1 MRGVDVTLEEA
12 NNGRWAPE
20 KLIRKIHMT
29 TLPVQGQADSL
40 GVPLL
45 GIIAHRLADYMANA
59 KSMSLRAYEDI
70 RIFVDTLV
78 DILEGN
84 IPMDSNAA
92 LLVRKL
98 PAKIGFDVG
107 DVESRNVEAMLV
119 MLHGTATHS
128 VEREMNECGYRTNTV
143 TTTFEAFPLIVRTL
157 PDLVIIS
164 AMMDELDGLNLA
176 AALVAMPATRNIPI
190 AVITS
195 LDPENEHL
203 KMLPDKVPV
212 IFKGPSFGDDLAEAL
227 SALFIIWSGPPQRQP
242 QKDGHHQQEHC
253 ARKEHRLHA
262 AHNKKGTGDD
272 WTQGLAGAVC
282 YPIGGH
288 GRPPHIGRNRAH
300 QDALIGGEADTRRN
314 TEQKRRHR
322 QSPYIGGQGY
332 GSNGQCQDE
341 KCAGHQVCFTETPGQ
356 APHLRGDYG
365 ARYHPDGEDET
376 DQRWRGGE
384 TVDHEEREEG
394 NENALI
400 DGHQGWRHAEQG
412 HHPKARQRAPH
423 IAPIGLKVG

>member
-1 MRGVDVTLEEA
+1 MADDSGGMYTGGVEEVAAELRQQFLEDFLENMRGVDVTLEEA

-176 AALVAMPATRNIPI
+176 AA
-190 AVITS
+190 
-195 LDPENEHL
+195 
-203 KMLPDKVPV
+203 
-212 IFKGPSFGDDLAEAL
+212 
-227 SALFIIWSGPPQRQP
+227 
-242 QKDGHHQQEHC
+242 
-253 ARKEHRLHA
+253 
-262 AHNKKGTGDD
+262 
-272 WTQGLAGAVC
+272 
-282 YPIGGH
+282 
-288 GRPPHIGRNRAH
+288 
-300 QDALIGGEADTRRN
+300 
-314 TEQKRRHR
+314 
-322 QSPYIGGQGY
+322 
-332 GSNGQCQDE
+332 
-341 KCAGHQVCFTETPGQ
+341 
-356 APHLRGDYG
+356 
-365 ARYHPDGEDET
+365 
-376 DQRWRGGE
+376 
-384 TVDHEEREEG
+384 
-394 NENALI
+394 
-400 DGHQGWRHAEQG
+400 
-412 HHPKARQRAPH
+412 
-423 IAPIGLKVG
+423 